1 MPSAKPQS
9 LSSHARYVPGYHFL
23 LATMLFAIL
32 VWAIVLLVR
41 FPHWQSLFGVLIA
54 ASLILIFWYM
64 RSFAVTTQDRIIRLE
79 ERLRLG
85 ALLAA
90 DLQPRIPEFTVEQL
104 IALRFAS
111 DEELPALARRVLD
124 EKVTDGG
131 AIKTMITRWR
141 ADHLRV

>member
-9 LSSHARYVPGYHFL
+9 LSSHARYVPGYHFA
-23 LATMLFAIL
+23 LATMLL
-32 VWAIVLLVR
+32 VLLVWSVVLVVR
-41 FPHWQSLFGVLIA
+41 YPRWESLYGLLVA
-54 ASLILIFWYM
+54 VSLVLIFWYM
-64 RSFAVTTQDRIIRLE
+64 RSFAVRAQDRIIRLE

-90 DLQPRIPEFTVEQL
+90 DLQPRIPELTVEQL

-111 DEELPALARRVLD
+111 DEELPELARRVL
-124 EKVTDGG
+124 EARVTDGR
-131 AIKTMITRWR
+131 AIKTLITQWR